1 MPSLTEQLEALSA
14 LWEPKIRDAF
24 LAAIQDIV
32 DRAILTDVIA
42 AVKAGDPVGAF
53 RALGFTDAALRPIT
67 AAIEQ
72 AFEQGG
78 MTVAGSF
85 PERLNTPTGRAV
97 FRFDVRDSRS
107 EAWLRDE
114 SSTLV
119 TRLAEDARVAV
130 RNVLTD
136 GMTAGRNPR
145 DTALDIVGRVD
156 TQTGKRAGGVV
167 GLDRPSERAVARARQ
182 ELLNL
187 DENYFN
193 RERRDKRFDKTVRKA
208 IDSGKPLPRDVVEKL
223 TNRYSDSLLK
233 LRGERIGRTETIA
246 ALNKSE
252 YEAVKQAADRGMINK
267 NNTVRIWDNAGDTR
281 VRHTHRMMEGQ
292 RVGLDEPFTTPPD
305 RDGKRHKLFYPG
317 DTSLGAPGS
326 ETINCR
332 CRARLKV
339 DWLAGVK

>member
-1 MPSLTEQLEALSA
+1 MPTPTLTQQLEALA
-14 LWEPKIRDAF
+14 ARWEPNIRDAF

-32 DRAILTDVIA
+32 DRAILTDVIT

-53 RALGFTDAALRPIT
+53 RALGFTEAALRPIT

-85 PERLNTPTGRAV
+85 PERLYTPTGRAV
-97 FRFDVRDSRS
+97 FRFDVRDSRA

-119 TRLAEDARVAV
+119 TRLTEDAQVAV

-136 GMTAGRNPR
+136 GATAGRNPR

-156 TQTGKRAGGVV
+156 TQTGRRSGGVV

-187 DENYFN
+187 DDNYFN

-208 IDSGKPLPRDVVEKL
+208 IESGKPLPRDVVEKL
-223 TNRYSDSLLK
+223 INRYSDSLLK

-252 YEAVKQAADRGMINK
+252 YEAVKQAADRGMLDK
-267 NNTVRIWDNAGDTR
+267 NATVRIWDTAGDMR
-281 VRHTHRMMEGQ
+281 VRHTHRSMDNQ
-292 RVGLDEPFTTPPD
+292 RVGLDEAFVTPSGA
-305 RDGKRHKLFYPG
+305 RLMYPG

-339 DWLAGVK
+339 DWLKGVT